1 MIIFKK
7 FQQIKEIYNAE
18 FSGDV
23 QFFCFSPEIIL
34 FWTTFVQKIQ
44 IVSLS

>member
-7 FQQIKEIYNAE
+7 FQQIKEIYNTE

-34 FWTTFVQKIQ
+34 LDNFGPKNPNC
-44 IVSLS
+44 